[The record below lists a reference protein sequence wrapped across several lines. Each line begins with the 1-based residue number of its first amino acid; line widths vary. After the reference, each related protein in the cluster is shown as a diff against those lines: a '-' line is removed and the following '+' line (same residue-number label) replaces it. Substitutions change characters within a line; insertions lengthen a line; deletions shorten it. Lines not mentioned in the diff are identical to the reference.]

1 MRMRLA
7 VVTVIA
13 TIALGCAASADSP
26 PPQPSTKVV
35 MFVDLTQSIAETSAI
50 ERFANIAQRVVL
62 DLPDDSLLL
71 VYPIDRSRTADR
83 LYEFQSKRAKKP
95 SEVKVREAERT
106 AAGDELKRT
115 ILERRKVYA
124 TGVAQKEPISC
135 ILRTL
140 ATASTVLK
148 AACVPGP
155 ATHCW
160 LVYLSDMIEDC
171 DDLRDCGDQPCGRM
185 ALTKDLYR
193 SSRQMLEKYAPKF
206 SLADAR
212 VVVITAA
219 ESPSANDKKAAFE
232 DVQSFWK
239 TAFGKAGVPL
249 DQDLWFLSSLP
260 PHFLH

>member
-1 MRMRLA
+1 MNLRLVLT
-7 VVTVIA
+7 VVSA
-13 TIALGCAASADSP
+13 ALALGCLGSGEMP
-26 PPQPSTKVV
+26 PPRPATKVV
-35 MFVDLTQSIAETSAI
+35 MFVDLTQSIAQVSAI
-50 ERFANIAQRVVL
+50 EGFANIAQKVVT
-62 DLPDDSLLL
+62 DLPDDAHLF
-71 VYPIDRSRTADR
+71 VYPIDRSRTATA
-83 LYEFQSKRAKKP
+83 LYEFETTRAKKP
-95 SEVKVREAERT
+95 SEVKLRQAERV
-106 AAGDELKRT
+106 AAGEELKRA
-115 ILERRKVYA
+115 ILERRKMYE

-140 ATASTVLK
+140 ATASAVLQ

-155 ATHCW
+155 STRCW

-171 DDLRDCGDQPCGRM
+171 DDLRDCGDQSCGRM
-185 ALTKDLYR
+185 ALTKDLYK
-193 SSRQMLEKYAPKF
+193 SSRQMLENYAPKF

-249 DQDLWFLSSLP
+249 DRDLWFLSSLP
-260 PHFLH
+260 PNFLR